1 MTSNQLPNAI
11 TIARM
16 VMALP
21 LLWLLMNA
29 QYRPAF
35 GLAII
40 AGATDAL
47 DGFLAKRYGW
57 QSELGGL
64 LDPIADKL
72 LLSTCFF
79 GLWWSGLLPG
89 WLVSVILLRDLVI
102 LVGARAWWRLEGQFR
117 AEPSGLGKATTL
129 SQLVLV
135 AMVLARP
142 AGFAIFP
149 GWIPPLAL
157 ATAAIT
163 LLSGVDYVLRY
174 GRRALAHRRKDGD
187 Q

>member
-1 MTSNQLPNAI
+1 MTPSQLPNAI

-29 QYRPAF
+29 QYRPAL
-35 GLAII
+35 GLAVL
-40 AGATDAL
+40 AGLSDAL
-47 DGFLAKRYGW
+47 DGFLAKRNGW

-72 LLSTCFF
+72 LLNTGFF

-89 WLVSVILLRDLVI
+89 WLVAVVLLRDVVI
-102 LVGARAWWRLEGQFR
+102 LVGARAWWRIEGRFR

-129 SQLVLV
+129 AQLLLV
-135 AMVLARP
+135 ALVLARP
-142 AGFAIFP
+142 AGFPLFP
-149 GWIPPLAL
+149 DWIPPLAL

-163 LLSGVDYVLRY
+163 VVSGIDYVVRY
-174 GRRALAHRRKDGD
+174 ARRAQAHHPDGD
-187 Q
+187 DR

>member
-1 MTSNQLPNAI
+1 MTPNQLPNAL

-21 LLWLLMNA
+21 LLWLLMNG
-29 QYRPAF
+29 QFRPAF
-35 GLAII
+35 GLAIL

-47 DGFLAKRYGW
+47 DGFLAKRNGW
-57 QSELGGL
+57 QSDLGGL

-79 GLWWSGLLPG
+79 GLWWSALLPG
-89 WLVSVILLRDLVI
+89 WLVAVVMLRDAVI
-102 LVGARAWWRLEGQFR
+102 LVGARAWWRLEGRFR

-129 SQLVLV
+129 AQLVLV

-142 AGFAIFP
+142 AGFPVFP
-149 GWIPPLAL
+149 AWIAPVAL

-163 LLSGVDYVLRY
+163 VLSGADYVLRY
-174 GRRALAHRRKDGD
+174 GRRALAHRRRDEP
-187 Q
+187 